1 MTPEEE
7 AIAHDFEQG
16 WSKERIQKAKI
27 TYGPAPAPITSAL
40 LNERVTAYARTKGL
54 DPLEVVNDA
63 VEAYLQSA

>member
-7 AIAHDFEQG
+7 AIAQDFEQG
-16 WSKERIQKAKI
+16 WSRERIQKAKI

-40 LNERVTAYARTKGL
+40 LNERVEACARARGL
-54 DPLEVVNDA
+54 DPLEGINDA